1 MPALGIVFLCDLAC
15 ANEQCIVGV
24 LMRTWMHG
32 STHRVHPPPLHR
44 WVCGSQ
50 RQSMDLCRQVR
61 TSTDS
66 ILPTILVGS
75 SWLLYP

>member
-1 MPALGIVFLCDLAC
+1 MGGVCKGELLC
-15 ANEQCIVGV
+15 EGEGV
-24 LMRTWMHG
+24 WQTWMHG